1 MTTINW
7 SLNLQVIGGMQIPI
21 SGSKSVEAYDKIEV
35 IINPDSTEKSV
46 DIQPSSANQV
56 NLLFI
61 KSNLYGP
68 NITYKASD
76 GTNDSESII
85 LDDPQIFLSS
95 GAISLLTVAP
105 KILKFKNNHTEQDK
119 KAFIEILVGR
129 DATP

>member
-7 SLNLQVIGGMQIPI
+7 SLNLQVIGGMQIPV
-21 SGSKSVEAYDKIEV
+21 SGSKPVEAYDKIEV
-35 IINPDSTEKSV
+35 VINPDSTEKSV
-46 DIQPSSANQV
+46 EIQPGSADQV
-56 NLLFI
+56 NLLLI

-76 GTNDSESII
+76 GTNDSVSIT
-85 LDDPQIFLSS
+85 LDDPQIFLGS
-95 GAISLLTVAP
+95 GAVSLLTVAP